1 MADHYTQ
8 QVSNM
13 DEQQIIRLIKEI
25 ALNELRD
32 IIDATVQEHREDV
45 DQATLNNLS
54 MQITKRIFEL

>member
-1 MADHYTQ
+1 
-8 QVSNM
+8 M